1 MDVDVDPEREGTGGV
16 ASPAPVTEYWVGQV
30 GFSTDLGAGS
40 VCVFCEDSE
49 RGRGALVEPAPPA
62 APAEF

>member
-16 ASPAPVTEYWVGQV
+16 ASPAPVTESQYWVGLV
-30 GFSTDLGAGS
+30 GFSAGLS
-40 VCVFCEDSE
+40 AGGVCVFCEE
-49 RGRGALVEPAPPA
+49 RGRGALVEPAAPA

>member
-1 MDVDVDPEREGTGGV
+1 MDVNVDPEREGTGGV

-30 GFSTDLGAGS
+30 GFSAGLS
-40 VCVFCEDSE
+40 AGGVCVFCEE
-49 RGRGALVEPAPPA
+49 RGRGELVEPAPPSPS